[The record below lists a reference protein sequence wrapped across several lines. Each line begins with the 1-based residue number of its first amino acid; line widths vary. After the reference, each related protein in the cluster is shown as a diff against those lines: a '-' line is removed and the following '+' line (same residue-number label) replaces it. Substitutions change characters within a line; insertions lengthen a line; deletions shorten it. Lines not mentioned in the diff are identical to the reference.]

1 MNTIKNFFTWIFQW
15 IMFGLIL
22 LALGWAYSTFIDD
35 DKTTKKTAISKDDK
49 LIEVEKTYWDNGN
62 LKSETTYKK
71 SYKVGWKKVKTT
83 LIPHG
88 VAKDY
93 YESGVLKKEDPYVE
107 GNRTGLVKLYLE
119 DGSLEISSEYV
130 NNKREGKTTFYE
142 KDGSVS
148 MTIFYKNDLEVVEKK
163 KGLDALYEDMP
174 YSEARKVLLNAGW
187 KGDDSEDKDL
197 FGQGKVL
204 YVDNNWTEVMVC
216 AMSAGSP
223 CRYEFTK
230 NQKKLV
236 LITLGE
242 CFNEEGEMCE
252 LTMTQWFFE

>member
-1 MNTIKNFFTWIFQW
+1 MNAIKNFFSWILGW
-15 IMFGLIL
+15 LMFGLIL
-22 LALGWAYSTFIDD
+22 LVLGWAYSTFIDD

-49 LIEVEKTYWDNGN
+49 LIEIEKTYWDNGN

-71 SYKVGWKKVKTT
+71 SYKAGWKKVKTT

-107 GNRTGLVKLYLE
+107 GNRTGLVQLYLE

-130 NNKREGKTTFYE
+130 NNKREGTTTFYE
-142 KDGSVS
+142 KDGSVF
-148 MTIFYKNDLEVVEKK
+148 MTILYKNDVEVVEKK

-174 YSEARKVLLNAGW
+174 YAEARKIVLAEGW
-187 KGDDSEDKDL
+187 VADGLDFEEL
-197 FGQGKVL
+197 TGQEKTL
-204 YVDNNWTEVMVC
+204 YIDNGWTEISSC
-216 AMSAGSP
+216 AFSAGSP

>member
-1 MNTIKNFFTWIFQW
+1 MNIIKNFFTWIFQW

-22 LALGWAYSTFIDD
+22 LALGWGYSTFIDD

-71 SYKVGWKKVKTT
+71 SYKVGWKKVKTM

-119 DGSLEISSEYV
+119 DGSLKV
-130 NNKREGKTTFYE
+130 HQN
-142 KDGSVS
+142 
-148 MTIFYKNDLEVVEKK
+148 MLTINERVKQLF
-163 KGLDALYEDMP
+163 M
-174 YSEARKVLLNAGW
+174 RKMGVFL
-187 KGDDSEDKDL
+187 
-197 FGQGKVL
+197 
-204 YVDNNWTEVMVC
+204 
-216 AMSAGSP
+216 
-223 CRYEFTK
+223 
-230 NQKKLV
+230 
-236 LITLGE
+236 
-242 CFNEEGEMCE
+242 
-252 LTMTQWFFE
+252 

>member
-1 MNTIKNFFTWIFQW
+1 
-15 IMFGLIL
+15 
-22 LALGWAYSTFIDD
+22 
-35 DKTTKKTAISKDDK
+35 
-49 LIEVEKTYWDNGN
+49 
-62 LKSETTYKK
+62 
-71 SYKVGWKKVKTT
+71 
-83 LIPHG
+83 
-88 VAKDY
+88 
-93 YESGVLKKEDPYVE
+93 
-107 GNRTGLVKLYLE
+107 
-119 DGSLEISSEYV
+119 
-130 NNKREGKTTFYE
+130 
-142 KDGSVS
+142 
-148 MTIFYKNDLEVVEKK
+148 
-163 KGLDALYEDMP
+163 
-174 YSEARKVLLNAGW
+174 
-187 KGDDSEDKDL
+187 L